1 MSAKEINMGKRR
13 MRHPKGWRAGVAMLA
28 MLAAPQWASAAD
40 DVFAAAECEE
50 FPGLAGS
57 GWSEVEPL
65 TTQSQVGQVLFER
78 QAPIAIRL
86 KPVKLPGAQEKH
98 KLFGTAAWRNPV
110 NMVNNIVNTNVDGI
124 GLKILFQDTE
134 VSSASM
140 SLVMDAQDIIP
151 RHGVLLQFAYFA
163 YVQQLVLMAKP
174 EDLPRNLNVTGVP
187 PNTAMVLGFFTE
199 RAGLTA
205 PGQIGVGIPSWQNPP
220 PTDPPGAKLCGMTS
234 VYQGSKIFSMGTNA
248 GAQSITIK
256 HQCDAGAHQN
266 IPVHML
272 PAFVAD
278 FPAEG
283 AMSAPRPFNI
293 RLNQCSALARPQ
305 VKFRAKSGLVAGT
318 DTVLALYG
326 RNANGDRPARGIGVI
341 VVDEQDQRVRFGPVG
356 GAYGPNYAM
365 TPLDGGAQLSLAARY
380 IRTAVGRDDLEG
392 GVANAAAEFTFE
404 FP

>member
-1 MSAKEINMGKRR
+1 MGKRR
-13 MRHPKGWRAGVAMLA
+13 VRHPKGCGAGVVMLA

-40 DVFAAAECEE
+40 DVFAAAECEIR
-50 FPGLAGS
+50 GLAGS

-78 QAPIAIRL
+78 QAPITIRFQ
-86 KPVKLPGAQEKH
+86 PVKLPGAQEKH
-98 KLFGTAAWRNPV
+98 KLFATAAWRNPV
-110 NMVNNIVNTNVDGI
+110 NTVNNIVNTNVDGI
-124 GLKILFQDTE
+124 GLKILFQDTV

-140 SLVMDAQDIIP
+140 GLVMDAQDIIP
-151 RHGVLLQFAYFA
+151 RDGVSSQSVHFA

-174 EDLPRNLNVTGVP
+174 EDLPRNLDVTGVP

-199 RAGLTA
+199 RAGSTA
-205 PGQIGVGIPSWQNPP
+205 PGQIGAGIPSWQNPP
-220 PTDPPGAKLCGMTS
+220 PTDPPGVKLCGMTS
-234 VYQGSKIFSMGTNA
+234 VYQGSKIFSMGSNS

-266 IPVHML
+266 IPVTML

-283 AMSAPRPFNI
+283 AMSAPRPFYI

-326 RNANGDRPARGIGVI
+326 PNANDEIPARGIGVI
-341 VVDEQDQRVRFGPVG
+341 VVDDQDQRVRFGPVG

-380 IRTAVGRDDLEG
+380 IRTAVGRDGLEG